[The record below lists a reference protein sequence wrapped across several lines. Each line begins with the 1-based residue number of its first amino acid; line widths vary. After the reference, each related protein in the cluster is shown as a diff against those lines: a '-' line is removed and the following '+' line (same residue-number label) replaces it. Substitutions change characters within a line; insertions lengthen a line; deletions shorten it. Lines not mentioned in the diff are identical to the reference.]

1 MAAEQASSTV
11 SGSASVSGP
20 AGSLP
25 ELIRHR
31 FPIFEHLTYVN
42 SCSQGALSD
51 VVRASYQDYLD
62 GLEREGSLW
71 EHWVGKQESVRGQL
85 ATLLG
90 ATPAEIAVTTSGS
103 AAVSS
108 LASSFDF
115 SPGRNKVVTTD
126 LEFPMIGQ
134 IWHAQ
139 ERRGAEVVHVPADPD
154 NTIPLERFAE
164 TIDDRTAIVSLTQVC
179 YRNGARM
186 DLAPII
192 ELAHARGALV
202 LVDAYQGVGAV
213 PLDVVELD
221 ADFVTG
227 GVLKYLLSS
236 PGVGFLYA
244 KQATTAALQPTVTGW
259 FAARDIFAMDI
270 HSYDPAPDARRFESG
285 TPAVPSLYAA
295 EAGIALMLEIGV
307 ANSWSHVQ
315 GLLAQ
320 LRAGVERIGGT
331 VATPIGS
338 AGPMLAVQST
348 DEHAAVKALER
359 DGVIVSSRDGNV
371 RISPHCYNNDA
382 DVEAVIA
389 ALHRNRELL
398 R

>member
-1 MAAEQASSTV
+1 MAAEGQASTTTV
-11 SGSASVSGP
+11 T
-20 AGSLP
+20 AGLP
-25 ELIRHR
+25 DSIRHR
-31 FPIFEHLTYVN
+31 FPVFDHLTYIN

-51 VVRASYQDYLD
+51 AVRAAYQDYLS

-71 EHWVGKQESVRGQL
+71 EHWVGKQESVRQL
-85 ATLLG
+85 IATLLG

-108 LASSFDF
+108 LASAVDF
-115 SPGRNKVVTTD
+115 SGGRTKVVTTD

-139 ERRGAEVVHVPADPD
+139 ERRGAEVVHVRADAD
-154 NTIPLERFAE
+154 NTIPLDRFADE
-164 TIDDRTAIVSLTQVC
+164 IDDRTAIVSVTQVC
-179 YRNGARM
+179 YRNGAAL

-192 ELAHARGALV
+192 ELAHSRGALV
-202 LVDAYQGVGAV
+202 LVDCYQGAGAI
-213 PLDVVELD
+213 PLDVTGSG
-221 ADFVTG
+221 ADFISG

-244 KQATTAALQPTVTGW
+244 NRATTAALQPTVTGW

-295 EAGIALMLEIGV
+295 EAGISLMLEIGV
-307 ANSWSHVQ
+307 ANSWVHVQ
-315 GLLAQ
+315 NLLAH
-320 LRAGVERIGGT
+320 LRADVEDLGGV
-331 VATPIGS
+331 VVTPAGLS
-338 AGPMLAVQST
+338 GPMLAVATT
-348 DEHAAVKALER
+348 DEHAAVRALEQ

-382 DVEAVIA
+382 DIEAVIA
-389 ALHRNRELL
+389 ALRRHRHLL

>member
-1 MAAEQASSTV
+1 MAVEEETSTGAVAASVAASS
-11 SGSASVSGP
+11 
-20 AGSLP
+20 GSLP
-25 ELIRHR
+25 ESIRHR

-51 VVRASYQDYLD
+51 SVRAAYQDYLE

-115 SPGRNKVVTTD
+115 GSGRTKVVTTD

-139 ERRGAEVVHVPADPD
+139 ERRGAEVLHVPADPD
-154 NTIPLERFAE
+154 NTIPLDRFADA
-164 TIDDRTAIVSLTQVC
+164 IDDRTAIVSLTQVC

-192 ELAHARGALV
+192 ELAHSRGALV

-213 PLDVVELD
+213 PLDVAELD

-270 HSYDPAPDARRFESG
+270 HSYDPAQDARRFESG

-295 EAGIALMLEIGV
+295 EAGISLMLQIGV
-307 ANSWSHVQ
+307 ADSWLHVQ

-320 LRAGVERIGGT
+320 LRAGIEGIGGT
-331 VATPIGS
+331 VATPAAL
-338 AGPMLAVQST
+338 AGPLLAVSTT
-348 DEHAAVKALER
+348 DEHAAVKALEN

-389 ALHRNRELL
+389 ALHRNRHLL